1 MNDISSLKKAVKID
15 TSLYDA
21 CYGLGTFHYWR
32 SAKSKIL
39 RFLIFRKDQQKG
51 INEVWRANKKG
62 RYTDVEGKY
71 ALVAIYYDCG
81 DYEKAFALNQE
92 LNELF
97 PTNPSCLYM
106 RCQLYEQQGK
116 WEAAKQ
122 TLHQLLQH
130 LLNSEYKSI
139 GYEVECHSRIVH
151 FHHKLGESEQ
161 ALEHII
167 IALDLKNKRDAS
179 KEMEGPLEDFDEIV
193 EKAVNLYGTL
203 INEMVSKE

>member
-1 MNDISSLKKAVKID
+1 M
-15 TSLYDA
+15 
-21 CYGLGTFHYWR
+21 
-32 SAKSKIL
+32 
-39 RFLIFRKDQQKG
+39 
-51 INEVWRANKKG
+51 
-62 RYTDVEGKY
+62 
-71 ALVAIYYDCG
+71 
-81 DYEKAFALNQE
+81 
-92 LNELF
+92 
-97 PTNPSCLYM
+97 
-106 RCQLYEQQGK
+106 
-116 WEAAKQ
+116 
-122 TLHQLLQH
+122 
-130 LLNSEYKSI
+130 NSEYKSI